1 MTAELGTYQSASLLQ
16 GEEIGSLG
24 LRGLTLT
31 LRLSYANFVMYFML
45 LVTGM
50 YVNIFIT
57 SGVDTVGISNPANL
71 VHMLF
76 AAGNFALTFVI
87 MMVGV
92 VYGMKKVAMY
102 SFGAIASLI
111 AATAGGALFLITG
124 GSRVSGSETLAA
136 GWEMSLLFMLA
147 IFLSYYATLKIMRA
161 VRLIE
166 ALDQRSG
173 AP

>member
-1 MTAELGTYQSASLLQ
+1 MGADQSARLIE
-16 GEEIGSLG
+16 GEELGSLG
-24 LRGLTLT
+24 LRGLRMTLS
-31 LRLSYANFVMYFML
+31 LSYANFVMYFML

-50 YVNIFIT
+50 FVNIFIT
-57 SGVDTVGISNPANL
+57 SGVSTVGISNPSNL

-76 AAGNFALTFVI
+76 AIGNFSLTFVI
-87 MMVGV
+87 MMVGL

-102 SFGAIASLI
+102 SFGAIVALV
-111 AATAGGALFLITG
+111 AATAGGALFLVTG
-124 GSRVSGSETLAA
+124 GSRVSGSITLAA

-166 ALDQRSG
+166 AL
-173 AP
+173 APKTEAP

>member
-1 MTAELGTYQSASLLQ
+1 LEPARSAALLQ

-24 LRGLTLT
+24 LRGLKLT

-50 YVNIFIT
+50 FVNIFIT
-57 SGVDTVGISNPANL
+57 SGVNTVGISDPSNL

-87 MMVGV
+87 MMVGL
-92 VYGMKKVAMY
+92 VYGMKKVALY
-102 SFGAIASLI
+102 SFGAIASLVS
-111 AATAGGALFLITG
+111 ATAGGALFLITG
-124 GSRVSGSETLAA
+124 GSRVSGSVTLAA

-166 ALDQRSG
+166 ALDPGSAKR
-173 AP
+173 

>member
-1 MTAELGTYQSASLLQ
+1 MGSDHAALLIE
-16 GEEIGSLG
+16 GEELGSLG
-24 LRGLTLT
+24 LRGLKMT

-50 YVNIFIT
+50 FVNIFIT
-57 SGVDTVGISNPANL
+57 SGVSTVGISNPANL

-76 AAGNFALTFVI
+76 AIGNFALTFVI
-87 MMVGV
+87 MMVGF

-102 SFGAIASLI
+102 SFGAIAALI

-124 GSRVSGSETLAA
+124 GSRVSGATTLAA

-147 IFLSYYATLKIMRA
+147 IFLSYYATLKVMRA
-161 VRLIE
+161 VRVIE
-166 ALDQRSG
+166 ALGPARQGGGER
-173 AP
+173 